1 MTGTIELTKDNFQ
14 RTISDNQIVFIDYWA
29 EWCGPCK
36 AFGPIYEQ
44 VAEKHPEIAFAK
56 CDKEKQ
62 QELAASFQIRSIPT
76 LMIFREETLI
86 FAQPGLLPA
95 EALEELVTKVKAL
108 DMDQVR
114 RKLAAESEEEQ
125 GRQQSN

>member
-56 CDKEKQ
+56 CDTEKQ